1 MSTRLN
7 TGGSEKTEDPEAS
20 RLVVYY
26 NRIDKILVDAIGF
39 WKTTVDWDR
48 GGFYG
53 KVDYN
58 GNPIVDAEKEMM
70 QQVRHLWTF
79 SNIYKYEND
88 SREIK
93 EICDHQF
100 EFIRDKIYI
109 SSKKEFYKVV
119 DSYGKS
125 LQKGMHHYM
134 LAFGIFALSNY
145 AMAFPNTVYGQEAL
159 SMAKDVFYE
168 MKNKSYDE
176 VNGFDETV
184 YSFRWCNDDKEI
196 NTQMHLMEAIT
207 YLYEAVKMYSDHNE
221 EDVRSVLNNQV
232 TLIYSKGIANQG
244 DKFFCSRGYNK
255 NWTVV
260 NNWEVD
266 YGHDIENVY
275 LTMMAAKSL
284 GRETEQAIINRVIE
298 LGKSVTTSAYD
309 SNYGKWFYSGNPVS
323 GQINEGVSNIWTNF
337 EALNGLSTM
346 YELTGETSYLEK
358 FEKVLEWL
366 EDEQMNDATKEW
378 YYNVDDSGKPVNTD
392 VFGAQCGW
400 ITFAWKSS
408 YHSLRA
414 LMTRKEWIEKRIDL
428 GQ

>member
-1 MSTRLN
+1 
-7 TGGSEKTEDPEAS
+7 
-20 RLVVYY
+20 
-26 NRIDKILVDAIGF
+26 
-39 WKTTVDWDR
+39 
-48 GGFYG
+48 
-53 KVDYN
+53 
-58 GNPIVDAEKEMM
+58 
-70 QQVRHLWTF
+70 
-79 SNIYKYEND
+79 
-88 SREIK
+88 
-93 EICDHQF
+93 
-100 EFIRDKIYI
+100 
-109 SSKKEFYKVV
+109 
-119 DSYGKS
+119 
-125 LQKGMHHYM
+125 MHHYL

-168 MKNKSYDE
+168 MKNRSYDE

-184 YSFRWCNDDKEI
+184 YSSRWCNDDKEI

-207 YLYEAVKMYSDHNE
+207 YLYEAVKMYNDHNE

-244 DKFFCSRGYNK
+244 DQYFCSRGYNK
-255 NWTVV
+255 NWIVV

-298 LGKSVTTSAYD
+298 LGKDVTTYAYD
-309 SNYGKWFYSGNPVS
+309 SNYGKWFYSGNPIS
-323 GQINEGVSNIWTNF
+323 GQINERVSNIWTNF

-358 FEKVLEWL
+358 YEKVLEWL

-378 YYNVDDSGKPVNTD
+378 YYNVDDSGNPVNTD
-392 VFGAQCGW
+392 VFGGQCGW

-414 LMTRKEWIEKRIDL
+414 LMTRKEWIEQRTDL
-428 GQ
+428 DS

>member
-1 MSTRLN
+1 M
-7 TGGSEKTEDPEAS
+7 
-20 RLVVYY
+20 
-26 NRIDKILVDAIGF
+26 
-39 WKTTVDWDR
+39 
-48 GGFYG
+48 
-53 KVDYN
+53 
-58 GNPIVDAEKEMM
+58 
-70 QQVRHLWTF
+70 
-79 SNIYKYEND
+79 
-88 SREIK
+88 
-93 EICDHQF
+93 CDHQF

-119 DSYGKS
+119 DSYGNS
-125 LQKGMHHYM
+125 LQEGMHHYL

-168 MKNKSYDE
+168 MKNRSYDE

-184 YSFRWCNDDKEI
+184 YSSRWCNDDKEI

-207 YLYEAVKMYSDHNE
+207 YLYEAVKMYNDHNE

-244 DKFFCSRGYNK
+244 DQYFCSRGYNK
-255 NWTVV
+255 NWIVV

-298 LGKSVTTSAYD
+298 LGKDVTTYAYD
-309 SNYGKWFYSGNPVS
+309 SNYGKWFYSGNPIS
-323 GQINEGVSNIWTNF
+323 GQINERVSNIWTNF

-358 FEKVLEWL
+358 YEKVLEWL

-378 YYNVDDSGKPVNTD
+378 YYNVDDSGNPVNTD
-392 VFGAQCGW
+392 VFGGQCGW

-414 LMTRKEWIEKRIDL
+414 LMTRKEWIEQRTDL
-428 GQ
+428 DS